1 MKTCSCL
8 IQNKRSF
15 SDVSEEILPDGKENL
30 KLEAKHKPVIFVY
43 ELIALNI
50 KKR

>member
-1 MKTCSCL
+1 MISL
-8 IQNKRSF
+8 
-15 SDVSEEILPDGKENL
+15 NL